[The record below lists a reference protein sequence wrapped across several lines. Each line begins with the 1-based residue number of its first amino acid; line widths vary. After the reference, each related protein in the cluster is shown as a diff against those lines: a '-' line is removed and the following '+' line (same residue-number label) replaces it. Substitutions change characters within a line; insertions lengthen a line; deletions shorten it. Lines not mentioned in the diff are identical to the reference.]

1 MSILGDGRL
10 VGEGG
15 NVTWSVLGQCRVPL
29 SRDELVRVRTSAFR
43 RKIWFKVLTRTERA
57 LIDLTIKVVERVR
70 SHLLAMVL
78 AYPVRKLLEAM
89 KGEVLRL
96 MGTVGRDLAQRLS
109 RIAQG
114 WGNESAVGWVE
125 ERGFVQYLTL
135 NHMNTL
141 AMLRA

>member
-10 VGEGG
+10 DGEGG
-15 NVTWSVLGQCRVPL
+15 NVTWSVSSQTRVPL

-43 RKIWFKVLTRTERA
+43 RKIWFRVLTRTERA
-57 LIDLTIKVVERVR
+57 LIDLTIKVVERIR
-70 SHLLAMVL
+70 SHLLARVL

-96 MGTVGRDLAQRLS
+96 MGAVGRDLAQRLS

-114 WGNESAVGWVE
+114 WGNKQG
-125 ERGFVQYLTL
+125 
-135 NHMNTL
+135 
-141 AMLRA
+141 